1 MTYGELQTH
10 FTAVLNRRDLTA
22 TLRDTFLQM
31 GIARIQ
37 RELRAPFMEKS
48 VLVTIGSSYDGI
60 EIPSDYIALV
70 ALTATVGTTTYK
82 LQRVDLETA
91 KAEEAKGTAPPRV
104 FARQGGK
111 WVLGPTPAED
121 DVIRID
127 YYGEV
132 GELSAADDEN
142 TLTIIAW
149 DLIVYAAL
157 VLAAEYYLDRRLET
171 FNDRYTQTL
180 AALQGQADY
189 DEISDAFMRPKD
201 RFEDDC

>member
-1 MTYGELQTH
+1 MNYGELKTH
-10 FTAVLNRRDLTA
+10 FTSVLNRRDLTA

-48 VLVTIGSSYDGI
+48 VLVTIASDYDGL
-60 EIPSDYIALV
+60 EIPSDYLALV
-70 ALTATVGTTTYK
+70 ALTQVGQESK
-82 LQRVDLETA
+82 LQRADLQTVEL
-91 KAEEAKGTAPPRV
+91 EIEKGVAVSRI

-111 WVLGPTPAED
+111 WLLGPVPAED
-121 DVIRID
+121 EVIRID

-132 GELSAADDEN
+132 GALVADADEN

-149 DLIVYAAL
+149 DLIIYAAL

-171 FNDRYTQTL
+171 FNNRYNATL
-180 AALQGQADY
+180 AQIQGQADF
-189 DEISDAFMRPKD
+189 DEISDAVMRPCHNMEGD
-201 RFEDDC
+201 

>member
-1 MTYGELQTH
+1 MNYGELRTH

-48 VLVTIGSSYDGI
+48 VLVTIGSDYDGI

-70 ALTATVGTTTYK
+70 ALTVVDQESK
-82 LQRVDLETA
+82 LQRVDLNV
-91 KAEEAKGTAPPRV
+91 AELEASKGINIPRV

-111 WVLGPTPAED
+111 WILGPIPAED
-121 DVIRID
+121 EVIRID

-132 GELSAADDEN
+132 GALEEDEDEN

-157 VLAAEYYLDRRLET
+157 VLAAEYFLDRRLEA
-171 FNDRYTQTL
+171 FEARYQTTL
-180 AALQGQADY
+180 ATVQAQADF
-189 DEISDAFMRPKD
+189 DEISDSVMRSCHNIQD
-201 RFEDDC
+201 EDV